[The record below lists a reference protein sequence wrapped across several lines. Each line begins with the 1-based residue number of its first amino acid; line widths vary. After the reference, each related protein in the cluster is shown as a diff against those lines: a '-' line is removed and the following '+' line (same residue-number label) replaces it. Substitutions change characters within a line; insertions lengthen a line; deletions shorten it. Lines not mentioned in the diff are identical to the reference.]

1 MLFAVCV
8 FALCRF
14 VYLLFA
20 FCLVPVC
27 EFAVCE
33 FAVCFALSGIMTP
46 ARIYTGTPS
55 PTPTAAHRHSRRG
68 PRIHGVGAHTGRWLA
83 PWAGVDR
90 PRIPAACPLWC
101 WTRRAS

>member
-14 VYLLFA
+14 ANLLFA

-46 ARIYTGTPS
+46 ARIYTGTPY
-55 PTPTAAHRHSRRG
+55 PTPTAAHTHSRRG
-68 PRIHGVGAHTGRWLA
+68 LRIHRVDARPANWLA
-83 PWAGVDR
+83 PWAGVHR
-90 PRIPAACPLWC
+90 PRIPVAC
-101 WTRRAS
+101 RRCC